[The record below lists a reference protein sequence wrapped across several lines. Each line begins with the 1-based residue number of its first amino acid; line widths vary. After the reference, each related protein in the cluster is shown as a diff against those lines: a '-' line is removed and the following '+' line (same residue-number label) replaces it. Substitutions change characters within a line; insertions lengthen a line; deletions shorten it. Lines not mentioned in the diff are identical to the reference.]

1 MGINGFPDQV
11 FGYRV
16 GSISSLQCSSLKS
29 ENCIHIC
36 IPKREI
42 AARQASM
49 QPIHPRRAR
58 NAERII
64 CFSNQSFRQKHNGLS
79 KEVDA
84 SKAHDRVE
92 SLVLIVHQKPSNPIE
107 IHLSFVEIRGERIEE
122 FTGSG
127 STGSGHGIG
136 EAVIVEGQHR
146 WWPWHQRGERE
157 EDRGKRDGPLLSAW
171 AILKEKPH
179 SVDLILTEVE
189 LPSVTGFGLLTMIM
203 EHENCRRIPVIM
215 MSSQDSM
222 SLVFNCM
229 LRGAADFLVK
239 PIRKNELRNLWQ
251 HSSGIKHVHQDGN
264 LSEQRLDAISGNNA
278 ASNRS
283 SEYMACVQKDREYSE
298 KGSDTALMS
307 SRNSSCTKP
316 DLEVESAGV
325 HNTHAFLQPK
335 SKIFSTM
342 IGTEVQDCENHIKL
356 GGLSLTGDNTTEE
369 KYSFTKA
376 LTRDEESAQACNKH
390 DACVFNGADADIN
403 KLVKPSIEAIDLI
416 GAIDNQQN
424 CSLQY
429 FVHAAVHDNMP
440 MDTGYFPDKKDDKN
454 GHSMPLLEL
463 SLKSQQTSYEDR
475 ETEERHT
482 LHHSDS
488 SAFSWYNN
496 RTVQPQPSTNFG
508 AEVQHRSHKPVPIHN
523 HELADRA
530 YRGNVVSPNKNQE
543 GSNSPIVGAPVQE
556 KMVFPCSPIGVIPD
570 PIPVRSR
577 VHHALHSSYEALI
590 SRLNQSQS
598 GPPKPRE
605 NTTSQQDTSHFLSHQ
620 SSTETLNFDLN
631 YHHRHD
637 QNANAGGHRCQP
649 VPSQK
654 KNSESTHDPICISS
668 AVAEGSSTSLCNGS
682 SSHLTGS
689 AGRNAGE
696 GSKGNATATSHGGAT
711 PESVNGA
718 EVLTHDKTK
727 VGDYWRHSSDREAAL
742 TKFRLKRKDRCFE
755 KKVRYQSRKR
765 LAELRPR
772 VKGQFVRQIHS
783 EPHPRPMKTDWCGF
797 DSLAA

>member
-203 EHENCRRIPVIM
+203 EHENCRRIP
-215 MSSQDSM
+215 
-222 SLVFNCM
+222 
-229 LRGAADFLVK
+229 
-239 PIRKNELRNLWQ
+239 
-251 HSSGIKHVHQDGN
+251 DGN

-298 KGSDTALMS
+298 KGSDTA
-307 SRNSSCTKP
+307 
-316 DLEVESAGV
+316 
-325 HNTHAFLQPK
+325 
-335 SKIFSTM
+335 
-342 IGTEVQDCENHIKL
+342 
-356 GGLSLTGDNTTEE
+356 
-369 KYSFTKA
+369 
-376 LTRDEESAQACNKH
+376 ESAQACNKH